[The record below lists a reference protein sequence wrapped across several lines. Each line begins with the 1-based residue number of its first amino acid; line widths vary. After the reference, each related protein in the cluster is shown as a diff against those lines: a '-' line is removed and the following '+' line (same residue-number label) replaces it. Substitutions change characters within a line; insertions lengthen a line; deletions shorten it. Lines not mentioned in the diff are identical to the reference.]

1 MYHYI
6 KYFIIKLIYS
16 AISVFNI
23 KKKFFRNDF
32 ESKIYSYYKKNVFDD
47 TYIKKLEKNFP
58 KISEELRISDELKI
72 SNNHQNWY
80 KNDDLFQLS
89 LKYRPT
95 KRRHDYFKHYHSNFS
110 SIRND
115 VKKILEI
122 GVDKGESLNLWKE
135 YFSNATIYGIDVIN
149 FQEIN
154 DERIKLFKNNAYDIN
169 FINSLPNNFDLI
181 IDDGP
186 HTLDSMVSFLQYYQS
201 KLNDHGILI
210 IEDIQDINWI
220 EILKSHILPE
230 NIENYTVHDLRAV
243 KGRYDDILLIIDKS
257 RKA

>member
-1 MYHYI
+1 MKSLLSVYEKYKELTDKNTTHCYI
-6 KYFIIKLIYS
+6 D
-16 AISVFNI
+16 SVYEHLFN
-23 KKKFFRNDF
+23 K
-32 ESKIYSYYKKNVFDD
+32 VQD
-47 TYIKKLEKNFP
+47 TYLN
-58 KISEELRISDELKI
+58 
-72 SNNHQNWY
+72 
-80 KNDDLFQLS
+80 
-89 LKYRPT
+89 
-95 KRRHDYFKHYHSNFS
+95 
-110 SIRND
+110 
-115 VKKILEI
+115 VLEI
-122 GVDKGESLNLWKE
+122 GIDRCGSINLWKE

-169 FINSLPNNFDLI
+169 FVNSLPNNFDLI

-257 RKA
+257 RKT

>member
-1 MYHYI
+1 MKSLLSVYEKYKELTDKNTTHCYI
-6 KYFIIKLIYS
+6 D
-16 AISVFNI
+16 SVYEHLFN
-23 KKKFFRNDF
+23 KGQ
-32 ESKIYSYYKKNVFDD
+32 D
-47 TYIKKLEKNFP
+47 TYLN
-58 KISEELRISDELKI
+58 
-72 SNNHQNWY
+72 
-80 KNDDLFQLS
+80 
-89 LKYRPT
+89 
-95 KRRHDYFKHYHSNFS
+95 
-110 SIRND
+110 
-115 VKKILEI
+115 VLEI
-122 GVDKGESLNLWKE
+122 GIDRCGSINLWKE

-169 FINSLPNNFDLI
+169 FVHSLPNNFDLI

-210 IEDIQDINWI
+210 IEDVQDINWI

-230 NIENYTVHDLRAV
+230 NIENYTVHDLRTV
-243 KGRYDDILLIIDKS
+243 RGRYDDILLIIDKS